1 MKLAPR
7 CSSTDEEVF
16 GKEKTL
22 PLPLFPEREGAQ
34 ADLAENATFTA
45 GWQLDQRAWRV
56 TGGGTGKNE
65 RSVTGGEKRK
75 GDGGAH
81 LV

>member
-34 ADLAENATFTA
+34 ADLAENATLAA
-45 GWQLDQRAWRV
+45 GRQLDQRAWGV
-56 TGGGTGKNE
+56 TGGGRQARVSE
-65 RSVTGGEKRK
+65 
-75 GDGGAH
+75 A
-81 LV
+81 